1 MDPETQ
7 VERMTFDVFEVDLR
21 TEELWRGLRKVRC
34 QRQPFRVLRML
45 LEQPGEVVS
54 REQLQQ
60 AIWGADSPA
69 DADHSLGIAVNK
81 LREAL
86 GDSADAPRFV
96 ETLSRRGYRFI
107 ASVTM
112 LPGPEADTPEA
123 EAAEA
128 GLALPG
134 TAPEAGA
141 AAFPEPAAGGDGAGR
156 EDGDRTAAS
165 GVAARG
171 RWRRGGAVRPRLW
184 PVLVAMPALLV
195 AGLLAGFLAA
205 RWSGGDGLG
214 PRRIEQVTRNDS
226 IFPGVPAMESFAVL
240 ATDGSRLYS
249 SVLDNGQTEIA
260 SIDPGTGE
268 MQPLELPSEIV
279 NPTLGD
285 ISPDGGRL
293 LVRSHVSSDSEQPV
307 WVAPRSGGSALRV
320 GNIRAHD
327 AVWMPD
333 GESVLYA
340 SGNDLDVMR
349 LADGSMSR
357 LATLPGRAFWMRWS
371 PDGKLLRFTLLDPLS
386 HTSALW
392 QIAGGGRPQPL
403 LQGWTRPPAECCGVW
418 TPDGGSYIFES
429 SHQAGSEP
437 GAAGS
442 GSDLWRMRGKAT
454 GAPERLTNGPL
465 RFTAPMTERGD
476 RRVYCVGLDVRS
488 ELERF
493 DPGLRRFVAERGF
506 LSGAT
511 RASYSRDGKWV
522 AWTDGA
528 GRLWRAGA
536 DGAEKV
542 QLTPES
548 LQVFLAQWS
557 PDGQHLVAM
566 AREPGGSWQLFLV
579 SAEGGA
585 PERLLEENRNEA
597 DPTWS
602 QDGRQVAFGRTPDL
616 MGREN
621 GPKQIEILD
630 LASRRVEALPGS
642 EGLFSP
648 RWSPDGRWIAA
659 LTLGEQRLMLFDTAS
674 RKWQPVGGLRAADP
688 VWTADSSAL
697 YIHAAFARPQTI
709 ERVRIPALGAAS
721 PAAAAVATPVAIPVA
736 TLTSPLASDKADYVF
751 VGITRG
757 DEPLVRVRTATG
769 NLYTLALGR

>member
-7 VERMTFDVFEVDLR
+7 VERVTFDVFEVDLR

-107 ASVTM
+107 APVTV
-112 LPGPEADTPEA
+112 LPGSEMVA
-123 EAAEA
+123 EAPESVAVEGASA
-128 GLALPG
+128 GVLMPG
-134 TAPEAGA
+134 TAPGMEAGA
-141 AAFPEPAAGGDGAGR
+141 AVFPVQAHKGSGVGETFAPDRPAA
-156 EDGDRTAAS
+156 AS
-165 GVAARG
+165 VAAR
-171 RWRRGGAVRPRLW
+171 RQWRAGGVRPRLL
-184 PVLVAMPALLV
+184 PVLVSMLALLLT
-195 AGLLAGFLAA
+195 GLLAGFVAA
-205 RWSGGDGLG
+205 RWSGGDRSG

-260 SIDPGTGE
+260 SIDAGTGE

-320 GNIRAHD
+320 GDIRAHD

-386 HTSALW
+386 HTSSLW
-392 QIAGGGRPQPL
+392 QIASGGRPQPL

-418 TPDGGSYIFES
+418 TPDGGSYIFQS
-429 SHQAGSEP
+429 SHQAGREP
-437 GAAGS
+437 GVAGS

-454 GAPERLTNGPL
+454 GSPERLTNGPL
-465 RFTAPMTERGD
+465 RFTAPMTERSD

-536 DGAEKV
+536 ADGAEKV

-557 PDGQHLVAM
+557 PDGRRLVAM
-566 AREPGGSWQLFLV
+566 AREPGRSWQLFLV

-602 QDGRQVAFGRTPDL
+602 QDERQVAFGRTPDL

-709 ERVRIPALGAAS
+709 ERVTIPTGGVAGQAA
-721 PAAAAVATPVAIPVA
+721 PAVAPRSQSRSRP
-736 TLTSPLASDKADYVF
+736 
-751 VGITRG
+751 
-757 DEPLVRVRTATG
+757 
-769 NLYTLALGR
+769 